1 MDYLKL
7 GFGSVK
13 YMNMIR
19 EFTFRHLRSIV
30 FDQMLPEVL
39 IIGQRRGLEL
49 FKDLPIKDV
58 EIEWVNEMSWA
69 ISGKKLI
76 YFVYFYSRSKAIKIN
91 EIYWNKIN

>member
-1 MDYLKL
+1 MHFLSIIPTIFLWIYLKL

-19 EFTFRHLRSIV
+19 DFTFRHLRSIV
-30 FDQMLPEVL
+30 FDQMLPEVANYWTKEEV
-39 IIGQRRGLEL
+39 LEL

-69 ISGKKLI
+69 ISGKK
-76 YFVYFYSRSKAIKIN
+76 N
-91 EIYWNKIN
+91 